1 MRNLIATSVLAIS
14 ALVLSAPLLAD
25 EAAAPAVADA
35 AKPEKPK
42 KICREAPV
50 SSTSRI
56 GVGRACRTQAQ
67 WDEIAAHGPQTSAR
81 AVQSTSADRN

>member
-1 MRNLIATSVLAIS
+1 MRTIFATSVLALA
-14 ALVLSAPLLAD
+14 ALSLSAPLFAD
-25 EAAAPAVADA
+25 DAAAPASATR
-35 AKPEKPK
+35 PEKPK